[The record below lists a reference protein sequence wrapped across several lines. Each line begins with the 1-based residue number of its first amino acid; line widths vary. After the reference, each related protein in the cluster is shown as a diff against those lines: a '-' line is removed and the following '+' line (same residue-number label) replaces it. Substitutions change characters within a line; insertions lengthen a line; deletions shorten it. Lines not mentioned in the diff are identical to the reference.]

1 MPSRRERFV
10 ADDKLTLRQASRRA
24 RLSRRQLAF
33 LIRTGVID
41 ANLENDA
48 LYRTSAPMQLF
59 LF

>member
-1 MPSRRERFV
+1 V
-10 ADDKLTLRQASRRA
+10 QAGA
-24 RLSRRQLAF
+24 LLPLQIKA
-33 LIRTGVID
+33 GVID